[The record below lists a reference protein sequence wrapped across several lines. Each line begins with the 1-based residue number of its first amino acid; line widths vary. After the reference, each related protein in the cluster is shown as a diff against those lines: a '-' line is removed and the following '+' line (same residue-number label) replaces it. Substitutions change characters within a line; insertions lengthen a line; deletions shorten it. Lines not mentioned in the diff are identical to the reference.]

1 LTRLQVGEDVS
12 RPANLIVSTLSE
24 AEFIL
29 PLLEEYKSK
38 GRQVNVS
45 TYLPSY
51 MFLSQN
57 VDFGN
62 TKSR

>member
-1 LTRLQVGEDVS
+1 MS